1 MGSGDPDLGDL
12 GAPAHRLNS
21 APLKRNGFATLLA
34 VLLIALLAGAGLEG
48 SLKAN
53 MTMKTAH
60 QGIKA
65 RQALYMAEGG
75 VEWAKHQI
83 VLNDQVT
90 QTTLTFEQGW
100 CKVSL
105 EKKGAGY
112 WVLAQGKAGSAER
125 KIRVFL
131 TFNNNRWAE
140 AYYQEVHS

>member
-1 MGSGDPDLGDL
+1 MGPGDPDLGDF
-12 GAPAHRLNS
+12 GVPAHHLSS
-21 APLKRNGFATLLA
+21 ASPKRNGFATLLA

-53 MTMKTAH
+53 MTMKTVH

-83 VLNDQVT
+83 MLNDQVT

-105 EKKGAGY
+105 EKKGTGY
-112 WVLAQGKAGSAER
+112 WVLAQGKAGAAER
-125 KIRVFL
+125 KIRVLL
-131 TFNNNRWAE
+131 TFNSNGWTE
-140 AYYQEVHS
+140 AYYHEVH